1 MDCCLVIF
9 LKPVCL
15 SGDLPR
21 NRVLLLLNEGGKTQF
36 LTHLLSAGECESE
49 LSGLLVL
56 LGNIA

>member
-1 MDCCLVIF
+1 M
-9 LKPVCL
+9 
-15 SGDLPR
+15 
-21 NRVLLLLNEGGKTQF
+21 LLLLNEGGKTQF